1 MPSQPAPWTV
11 HREYVHPRRSRFYD
25 GFIQHRALSPL
36 KYGDALWSVF
46 FCLASPQAQSNIDCR
61 EPGPIYSYRR
71 VKPGDV
77 GYVRRGRFHLLFS
90 AEIPLRSRRLGI
102 DVPLTFEP
110 LDVGPTTLYEAPP
123 PNTRRLTGRFPPPL
137 SSSRVLGHLHPDGGV
152 GTRMTTQAKRF
163 VLNT

>member
-11 HREYVHPRRSRFYD
+11 YREYVHPRRSRFYD
-25 GFIQHRALSPL
+25 GLIQHRALSPL

-46 FCLASPQAQSNIDCR
+46 FCLASPQAQPNIYCR

-90 AEIPLRSRRLGI
+90 AGIPLGSRVVGH

-110 LDVGPTTLYEAPP
+110 LNVGPIIPGEVRSPGYLRTNAVRQIGGTLGVQ
-123 PNTRRLTGRFPPPL
+123 LPL
-137 SSSRVLGHLHPDGGV
+137 LGGCGDILV
-152 GTRMTTQAKRF
+152 
-163 VLNT
+163 